1 MSNRPLITISVPV
14 LNEEA
19 NIRNLH
25 TALVSVIDSLTS
37 RYDFEILFTDNAS
50 TDSTWDLLTDLAVE
64 DKRVKAYRF
73 TRNIGFQKSILMNY
87 SLAKGAA
94 VIQIDAD
101 LQDPPELITA
111 FLAEWEAGARV
122 VYGVREVRREGFING
137 LVRKMGYWV
146 IDKLSE
152 HPIPRGAGDFRLI
165 DRQVVTTLLAQNNP
179 RPYIRGTIAAMGFR
193 SVGIPYDR
201 SAREHGESKFPL
213 SSVVKLGFSGILDNS
228 LVPLRLAIVM
238 GGAFLVAAVLMIVWT
253 VISRLMDPTLPMG
266 YASLLSVVLFGFGAN
281 AMLIGILGEYLLRVY
296 LTVRSDP
303 MGIIAA
309 STESE
314 RL

>member
-19 NIRNLH
+19 NIHNLH
-25 TALVSVIDSLTS
+25 AALVTVIDSLS
-37 RYDFEILFTDNAS
+37 KRYEFEIVFTDNAS
-50 TDSTWDLLTDLAVE
+50 TDSTWELLTKLAAK
-64 DKRVKAYRF
+64 DSRVKAYRF

-87 SLAKGAA
+87 SLAKGDA

-101 LQDPPELITA
+101 LQDPPELIEK
-111 FLAEWEAGARV
+111 FLDEWEAGARV
-122 VYGVREVRREGFING
+122 VYGVRQVRREGFVNG
-137 LVRKMGYWV
+137 LIRKMGYWV

-152 HPIPRGAGDFRLI
+152 HPIPRDAGDFRLI
-165 DRQVVTTLLAQNNP
+165 DRQVVTSLLAQNNP
-179 RPYIRGTIAAMGFR
+179 RPYIRGTIASMGFR

-213 SSVVKLGFSGILDNS
+213 SSVVKLGFQGILDNS
-228 LVPLRLAIVM
+228 LVPLRLAIFM
-238 GGAFLVAAVLMIVWT
+238 GGFFLVAAILMIIWT
-253 VISRLMDPTLPMG
+253 VISRLMDPNWPMG

-296 LTVRSDP
+296 VTVRADP
-303 MGIIAA
+303 VGIIAE
-309 STESE
+309 TTV
-314 RL
+314 R

>member
-19 NIRNLH
+19 NVRNLH
-25 TALVSVIDSLTS
+25 TALVKVLESLKK
-37 RYDFEILFTDNAS
+37 RYDFEIVFTDNAS
-50 TDSTWDLLTDLAVE
+50 TDSTWDLLTDLSAK

-87 SLAKGAA
+87 SLASGEA

-111 FLAEWEAGARV
+111 FLAEWEKGARV
-122 VYGVREVRREGFING
+122 VYGVREVRREGFVNG

-165 DRQVVTTLLAQNNP
+165 DRRVVTTLLAQNNP
-179 RPYIRGTIAAMGFR
+179 RPYIRGTIAGMGFR
-193 SVGIPYDR
+193 SVGIPYNR

-228 LVPLRLAIVM
+228 LVPLRLASLL
-238 GGAFLVAAVLMIVWT
+238 GGFFLVASILMIIWT
-253 VISRLMDPTLPMG
+253 VISRLVDPSLPLG
-266 YASLLSVVLFGFGAN
+266 YASLLSVVLLGFGAN
-281 AMLIGILGEYLLRVY
+281 AMLIGIVSEYLLRVY
-296 LTVRSDP
+296 LTVRADP
-303 MGIIAA
+303 VGIIAD
-309 STESE
+309 TTV
-314 RL
+314 R

>member
-25 TALVSVIDSLTS
+25 TELLKVIDPLSK

-50 TDSTWDLLTDLAVE
+50 TDSTWDLLTELAAE
-64 DKRVKAYRF
+64 DKRVMAYRF

-87 SLAKGAA
+87 SLSSGDA

-101 LQDPPELITA
+101 LQDPPSLITA
-111 FLAEWEAGARV
+111 FLEEWEAGARV
-122 VYGVREVRREGFING
+122 VYGVREVRREGVING
-137 LVRKMGYWV
+137 LIRKLGYWV

-165 DRQVVTTLLAQNNP
+165 DRRVVTALLAQNNP
-179 RPYIRGTIAAMGFR
+179 RPYIRGTIASMGFR

-213 SSVVKLGFSGILDNS
+213 ASVVKLGFSGILDNS
-228 LVPLRLAIVM
+228 LVPLRLAIFM
-238 GGAFLVAAVLMIVWT
+238 GGFFLVGAILMIAWT
-253 VISRLMDPTLPMG
+253 VISRLMDPTLPLG

-303 MGIIAA
+303 MGIIAE
-309 STESE
+309 STE
-314 RL
+314 R

>member
-19 NIRNLH
+19 NIHNLH
-25 TALVSVIDSLTS
+25 ASLVTVIDSLS
-37 RYDFEILFTDNAS
+37 KRYEFEIVFTDNAS
-50 TDSTWDLLTDLAVE
+50 TDSTWELLTKLAAK
-64 DKRVKAYRF
+64 DSRVKAYRF

-87 SLAKGAA
+87 SLAKGDA

-101 LQDPPELITA
+101 LQDPPELIEK
-111 FLAEWEAGARV
+111 FLDEWEAGARV
-122 VYGVREVRREGFING
+122 VYGVRQVRREGFVNG
-137 LVRKMGYWV
+137 LIRKMGYWV

-152 HPIPRGAGDFRLI
+152 HPIPRDAGDFRLI
-165 DRQVVTTLLAQNNP
+165 DRQVVTSLLAQNNP
-179 RPYIRGTIAAMGFR
+179 RPYIRGTIASMGFR

-213 SSVVKLGFSGILDNS
+213 SSVVKLGFQGILDNS
-228 LVPLRLAIVM
+228 LVPLRLAIFM
-238 GGAFLVAAVLMIVWT
+238 GGFFLVAAILMIIWT
-253 VISRLMDPTLPMG
+253 VISRLMDPNWPMG

-296 LTVRSDP
+296 VTVRADP
-303 MGIIAA
+303 VGIIAE
-309 STESE
+309 TTV
-314 RL
+314 R